1 MKLDLKDYV
10 VITVIVIIALSAGLL
25 SAYQYI
31 DSVRKDSKDEQTSN
45 KLIEAQQKALKATED
60 IAKVQEKAL
69 VVSEELKEVQ
79 NQNITKSNNL
89 IEAQAKINQLQ
100 DELIKQVIGQGHP
113 RLNLMNSSGSN
124 FEFSINGSS
133 NYPIFKVNT
142 RISNSQKLL
151 ACKHNSFSNKVEL
164 DKSCYDPCI
173 IYSQNQAIDLNGT
186 LMIFINLLLPKQ
198 DYYLTTE
205 FMCKNIKVV
214 QYSIIKYDGNKSNHS
229 FRIYEVSKDNNS
241 FLNLLEDNNPS
252 IPESEYRKNFFLKK
266 TLIVDFS
273 K

>member
-1 MKLDLKDYV
+1 MKLDFKDYV
-10 VITVIVIIALSAGLL
+10 VIIVIIIIALSAGLL

-69 VVSEELKEVQ
+69 IVSEELKEAQ
-79 NQNITKSNNL
+79 NTNITKANNL
-89 IEAQAKINQLQ
+89 IEAQAKVNQLQ
-100 DELIKQVIGQGHP
+100 DELIKQMIGQGHP

-124 FEFSINGSS
+124 FEFAINGSS

-142 RISNSQKLL
+142 RISDSQKMLT
-151 ACKHNSFSNKVEL
+151 CKHKSFPNKIEL
-164 DKSCYDPCI
+164 DKSCYDLCI
-173 IYSQNQAIDLNGT
+173 LYSDNQVIDLNGI
-186 LMIFINLLLPKQ
+186 LIIFINFSLPKQ

-205 FMCKNIKVV
+205 FICKNVRVV
-214 QYSIIKYDGNKSNHS
+214 QYSIIKYDGKKSNHS
-229 FRIYEVSKDNNS
+229 FRIYEVSKEDDS
-241 FLNLLEDNNPS
+241 YLNLLEDSNPS
-252 IPESEYRKNFFLKK
+252 VPDSEYQENFFFKK
-266 TLIVDFS
+266 TLIIDFS